1 MTYTFCERLKEL
13 RLEKNLSYRQL
24 AKQTGFSDVAL
35 GKWEKGIQVPTIQTL
50 ITLCKFFNVS
60 ADYMLGLED

>member
-13 RLEKNLSYRQL
+13 RQERNLSYRQL

-35 GKWEKGIQVPTIQTL
+35 GKWERGIQIPTIQTL
-50 ITLCKFFNVS
+50 ITLCKYFNVT
-60 ADYMLGLED
+60 ADYLLGLED